1 MTRKAPEISS
11 ILKYIDIEFQDKNNK
26 TYKLIS
32 EELMTFDCKFT
43 RHEPSVYGNLIIHD
57 KGDISN
63 QIDLKTGTVTVY
75 YVDNFDSIF
84 YRTFKIVNI
93 EESYNNRNSKIYN
106 FKLRDSISYFL
117 DNLYISRSFTGSR
130 SSAISSIIS
139 EYKLTDLL
147 TSTKLA
153 FEKEDDGITGNL
165 VLNKNLSVLDFFEK
179 EFNRIG
185 FSFFQNKSG
194 LYIKNKD
201 NLLPEKLPLI
211 NGVFSQIATN
221 QLYKNKIY
229 EFSNIPAQ
237 KEELDKTPKQ
247 NAYYYD
253 IATKQMVPITDNI
266 DTLQSG
272 LTMNKSSEDIQETV
286 GYRATFQNRMDNLQ
300 QKNDIRERYLHL
312 SKSKIVVNGYVD
324 NDINK
329 IIEMELLGNKSYA
342 IAQSEGNVV
351 SSGKYIILSVI
362 DKIIGDKML
371 QLIEVGRSDS
381 GR

>member
-1 MTRKAPEISS
+1 MTQRAPEISC
-11 ILKYIDIEFQDKNNK
+11 ILQYIDIEFQDKNNK
-26 TYKLIS
+26 TYKLIP
-32 EELMTFDCKFT
+32 EELMTFECRMQ
-43 RHEPSVYGNLIIHD
+43 RHNPSIYGNITIAD
-57 KGDISN
+57 KADIAN
-63 QIDLKTGTVTVY
+63 LVDLKTASVKIY
-75 YVDNFDSIF
+75 YIDNYDEMF
-84 YRTFKIVNI
+84 YRTFKIINI
-93 EESYNNRNSKIYN
+93 SESYNNRKQKILD
-106 FKLRDSISYFL
+106 FKLRDDVSYFL
-117 DNLYISRSFTGSR
+117 DNLYISKSFNTSR
-130 SSAISSIIS
+130 ASAISDIIS

-147 TSTKLA
+147 TSTKLV

-185 FSFFQNKSG
+185 FSFFQNKKG

-201 NLLPEKLPLI
+201 NLLPDKLPLI
-211 NGVFSQIATN
+211 NGIFSQIATN

-247 NAYYYD
+247 KSYYYD
-253 IATKQMVPITDNI
+253 IAQKKMIPITDNI

-272 LTMNKSSEDIQETV
+272 ITMNKNNEDIQETV
-286 GYRATFQNRMDNLQ
+286 GYKAKFQNRMDNSQ
-300 QKNDIRERYLHL
+300 QKNDIRERFLHL
-312 SKSKIVVNGYVD
+312 AKSKLVVNGYVN

-329 IIEMELLGNKSYA
+329 IIEMELLGNKGSA
-342 IAQSEGNVV
+342 SAQTEGNVV
-351 SSGKYIILSVI
+351 SSGKYVILSII
-362 DKIIGDKML
+362 DKIIGDKMI